1 MKEGELS
8 IPPAQSSHVRPG
20 TATPPQGP
28 SLPGLTHPRA
38 TRGLRRPVAAVPE
51 EGGREQR
58 QVSGQQAHGAAAG
71 PVFRDG
77 GSPGRRFLRTAREA
91 RAPSPPATTSG
102 RWRPGPTP
110 RAAAPRPAILRPSN
124 PAGRGPRLPPARGG
138 ATRRRRCQGRGAGP
152 PYLHFPPPGCVLPV
166 MGRHL
171 AC

>member
-77 GSPGRRFLRTAREA
+77 GSPGRRCKTMQGEKVGVSRTLWHGESA
-91 RAPSPPATTSG
+91 
-102 RWRPGPTP
+102 
-110 RAAAPRPAILRPSN
+110 
-124 PAGRGPRLPPARGG
+124 
-138 ATRRRRCQGRGAGP
+138 Q
-152 PYLHFPPPGCVLPV
+152 
-166 MGRHL
+166 
-171 AC
+171 